1 MKLLILRLEGAL
13 QSWGEH
19 SKWDDRDTGS
29 FPTKSGVIG
38 LIACAMGL
46 PRENGEI
53 ADIASKLHM
62 SVRADRPGTVLSD
75 YHTVQG
81 MPVILNS
88 EGTPRSANTIVSSRR
103 YLQDASFLVVLSG
116 PNDLLLRCFNA
127 LRDPVWQTY
136 LGRKACVPS
145 VPLLP
150 TLTDNYSSVDDA
162 LCHFPVSDR
171 CEFTSLLCMIE
182 NADGTGERVDQPLG
196 HRRFARRHFIYR
208 RVKIEMGGEAQTHV
222 SNKAEP

>member
-1 MKLLILRLEGAL
+1 MTLLILRLEGAL

-46 PRENGEI
+46 PRESNEI
-53 ADIASKLHM
+53 AHIAARLRM
-62 SVRADRPGTVLSD
+62 SVRADRPGTVLND

-81 MPVILNS
+81 MPDILNS
-88 EGTPRSANTIVSSRR
+88 EGSPRSANTIVSTRR

-116 PNDLLLRCFNA
+116 PDDLLLRCFNA

-136 LGRKACVPS
+136 LGRKACIPS
-145 VPLLP
+145 LPLMP
-150 TLTDNYSSVDDA
+150 VLTDKYSSVDDA
-162 LCHFPVSDR
+162 LCHFAVSDR
-171 CEFTSLLCMIE
+171 CKLTSLLCMIE
-182 NADGTGERVDQPLG
+182 EADATGERVDQPRG
-196 HRRFARRHFIYR
+196 HRQFARRHFNYR
-208 RVKIEMGGEAQTHV
+208 RVKIEMEEEEQTHV
-222 SNKAEP
+222 SDKAES

>member
-19 SKWDDRDTGS
+19 SKWDDRDTGL
-29 FPTKSGVIG
+29 FPTKSGIVG

-46 PRENGEI
+46 PRDSDEI
-53 ADIASKLHM
+53 ARLASGLRLCI
-62 SVRADRPGTVLSD
+62 RADRPGTVLSD

-81 MPVILNS
+81 MPDILTS
-88 EGTPRSANTIVSSRR
+88 DGKKRGSNTIVSTRR
-103 YLQDASFLVVLSG
+103 YLQDASFLAVLSG
-116 PNDLLLRCFNA
+116 PADLLSRCAAA

-150 TLTDNYSSVDDA
+150 VLTDSYDSEDDA
-162 LCHFPVSDR
+162 LCHYKACDR
-171 CEFTSLLCMIE
+171 CSLNAPLCMIE
-182 NADGTGERVDQPLG
+182 DADGMGERVDQPLG
-196 HRRFARRHFIYR
+196 HRRFARRHFTYR
-208 RVKIEMGGEAQTHV
+208 RIELSKEGEEQTHV
-222 SNKAEP
+222 SDKV